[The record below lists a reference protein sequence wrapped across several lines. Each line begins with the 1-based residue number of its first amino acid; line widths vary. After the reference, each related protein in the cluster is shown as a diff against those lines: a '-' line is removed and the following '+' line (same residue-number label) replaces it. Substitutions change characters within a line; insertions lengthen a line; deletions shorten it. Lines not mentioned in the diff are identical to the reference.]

1 MEDNLDGD
9 NDDDCTNQ
17 SSVAALSTNESS
29 ELLSRDGVLTN
40 ESAALSQVPALV
52 PVPHLMVTN
61 SPLRDSSLQSL
72 DPAPVYDLDSS
83 LHNLSSS
90 LILHHQ
96 PLAVSSSDLTQP
108 LSNITV
114 TTAPTEF
121 SDLLDP
127 SDSADICET
136 SPKPS
141 EAIDDAY
148 DDEYDYVTVD
158 CSVHALPSSFETLP
172 AT

>member
-1 MEDNLDGD
+1 MSDNLDGD
-9 NDDDCTNQ
+9 NDDDQ
-17 SSVAALSTNESS
+17 LSTNDSTV
-29 ELLSRDGVLTN
+29 LLARDDVLTN
-40 ESAALSQVPALV
+40 ESTALTHVPALV
-52 PVPHLMVTN
+52 PVPHLLVTN

-72 DPAPVYDLDSS
+72 DPVPVYDLDSS
-83 LHNLSSS
+83 LHSLSSS

-96 PLAVSSSDLTQP
+96 PMASNLSQP
-108 LSNITV
+108 LSDISV
-114 TTAPTEF
+114 TTHRTEF

-127 SDSADICET
+127 SDSVDICET

-141 EAIDDAY
+141 EAIDDAF

-158 CSVHALPSSFETLP
+158 SSVHPLPSSFETLP